1 MKPTRSL
8 VALGFTATLMLASC
22 GTSDNKA
29 DDKPTTTTEAAGGSA
44 AAAGDGVTIADF
56 SFDPTPLQVKAGATV
71 TFTNKDK
78 ETHTATSTGKV
89 PADFD
94 TGKLKKGDSKKVT
107 FDEAGTYTYYC
118 DIHNY
123 MKGEVVVK

>member
-29 DDKPTTTTEAAGGSA
+29 DDKPTTTTEAAGSS
-44 AAAGDGVTIADF
+44 AAGDAVNIADF
-56 SFDPTPLQVKAGATV
+56 SFEPTPLEVKAGATV

-94 TGKLKKGDSKKVT
+94 TGELSKGASKKVT